1 MLKKYMATIYRRD
14 DDFEVAVEAMVHLR
28 KQFLTMPF
36 EKFVIV
42 KELRRTLPEKE
53 EVSKHLLN
61 LGTYLDFGT
70 DSYRYFMRYLED
82 AKTAEVV
89 EADAD
94 HDIHTDMWGRISYRK
109 AKQALGFA
117 MGFQRFSEELNVEE
131 LGYESDPGYAEE
143 TVSTELGDVQ
153 ISGLKNTNGNFHGYC
168 EILQSDG
175 AVQSCFFND
184 GKILV
189 RRIWYANGMCED
201 VKGDHGLAV
210 DPFAPRTVYELC
222 SAEDVPEDDDSVV
235 VKDENV
241 VIKKVIADRE
251 TVEMLFNTLGN
262 YSLRVEYRHYV
273 SYPYCD
279 EDVLETEKA
288 ERTPT
293 INMAL
298 ISDGKPIGVLF
309 KSNGKSI
316 AAPDC
321 ERCLNWGWDTYSVP
335 LDEEIVEGEFTF
347 TLRKKDEKGDAENE
361 A

>member
-1 MLKKYMATIYRRD
+1 MLNKYSATVYRRD
-14 DDFEVAVEAMVHLR
+14 EDFEVAVEAMSHLR

-36 EKFVIV
+36 ETFVNV
-42 KELRRTLPEKE
+42 EELRRTLPEKK
-53 EVSKHLLN
+53 EVSKHLLY

-82 AKTAEVV
+82 AKTAKVV

-94 HDIHTDMWGRISYRK
+94 HDIHTDMWGRISHRK

-131 LGYESDPGYAEE
+131 LGFESDPGYAEE

-184 GKILV
+184 GKILA
-189 RRIWYANGMCED
+189 RRICYANGMCED

-210 DPFAPRTVYELC
+210 DPYAPRTVYELC
-222 SAEDVPEDDDSVV
+222 ITEDVAEDDNTAFGDKEH
-235 VKDENV
+235 
-241 VIKKVIADRE
+241 VIKEVTADRE
-251 TVEMLFNTLGN
+251 TVKEIFNTFGN
-262 YSLRVEYRHYV
+262 YSLHAEYRHYV

-279 EDVLETEKA
+279 EDVLETENS

-293 INMAL
+293 VNMAL
-298 ISDGKPIGVLF
+298 IFEGKLAGVLF

-321 ERCLNWGWDTYSVP
+321 ERCLNWGWDTFTVP
-335 LDEEIVEGEFTF
+335 LDEEIVKGQFTF
-347 TLRKKDEKGDAENE
+347 TLRKKDEKGDSENE